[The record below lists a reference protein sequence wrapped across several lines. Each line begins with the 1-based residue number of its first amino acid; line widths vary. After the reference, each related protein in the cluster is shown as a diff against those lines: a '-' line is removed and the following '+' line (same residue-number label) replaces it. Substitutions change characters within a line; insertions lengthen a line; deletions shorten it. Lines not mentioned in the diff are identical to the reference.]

1 MIDFLMSYLVV
12 GAIWMTICD
21 FGIQRMPN
29 NGVRMRYFLFW
40 PFTLGAFVLGFINA
54 VIEKW
59 NEDEEM

>member
-21 FGIQRMPN
+21 FLIHRMPN
-29 NGVRMRYFLFW
+29 NGVRMRYFLLW

-54 VIEKW
+54 LIQNGE
-59 NEDEEM
+59 EDEEM